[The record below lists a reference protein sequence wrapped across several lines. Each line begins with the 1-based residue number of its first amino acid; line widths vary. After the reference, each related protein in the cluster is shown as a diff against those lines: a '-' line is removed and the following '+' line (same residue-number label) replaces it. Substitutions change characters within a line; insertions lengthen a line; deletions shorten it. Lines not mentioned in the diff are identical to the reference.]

1 MMGKTVFSKL
11 MIIFIVIILI
21 STVLSALLIS
31 QSYRE
36 SYIER
41 AENEMIAVA
50 KDVSNIAA
58 YNYYGVISPDIF
70 GNMVIKKALN
80 NHDVIWVVDSNL
92 NIWGAAD
99 PLGETKITKDE
110 ILKYY
115 YNMLDKINQG
125 NISTNRSNS
134 DNVFNAPVITVGMP
148 VIINGNIEGAV
159 FVHKML
165 GDLNDSMVGMY
176 RQILFAALMAI
187 VVAVIL
193 IYFMAKSIL
202 KPLKQVTKATKQ
214 LARGNF
220 DVRLAI
226 SSRDEI
232 GDLADTFNSVA
243 EDLGKYENT
252 RRGFVANVS
261 HELRSPLT
269 SMQGLVQGILD
280 GTIPRD
286 QQENY
291 LNVVL
296 DETKRLNYLI
306 NDLLDLSQIE
316 SGKLAFELKN
326 IDVNE
331 LIRRCLI
338 TFESKISAK
347 DIEVE
352 VEIKDEKQFVSAD
365 ENRIKQVMMNL
376 IDNAVKFTPEG
387 GTIKIFTSETSA
399 SIFVNVNNSGA
410 AIEAE
415 DLPYVFE
422 RFYKADKSH
431 TRTQEGTGL
440 GLSIVKK
447 ILVGHGQN
455 IWVKSTPK
463 DGTTFTFTL
472 KKV

>member
-1 MMGKTVFSKL
+1 MGKTVFSKL

-31 QSYRE
+31 QYFSNTF
-36 SYIER
+36 IDR
-41 AENEMIAVA
+41 ARDEMINVA
-50 KDVSNIAA
+50 KDVSTDAA
-58 YNYYGVISPDIF
+58 YNYYDILSPGDF
-70 GNMVIKKALN
+70 KNMVIQKALN
-80 NHDVIWVVDSNL
+80 NRDVIWVVDSDGD
-92 NIWGAAD
+92 IWCAAN
-99 PLGETKITKDE
+99 PKGETKITRDE

-115 YNMLDKINQG
+115 FDMLDEMNRG
-125 NISTNRSNS
+125 NITSIRTNSS
-134 DNVFNAPVITVGMP
+134 DNIFNAPVITVGMP
-148 VIINGNIEGAV
+148 VIIEGNIVGSV

-165 GDLNDSMVGMY
+165 SDLNDSMVDMY
-176 RQILFAALMAI
+176 RQIIFSALMSI

-202 KPLKQVTKATKQ
+202 KPLKKVTKATKQ

-232 GDLADTFNSVA
+232 GELADTFNSVA

-280 GTIPRD
+280 GTIPID

-326 IDVNE
+326 IDINE

-347 DIEVE
+347 NIEVE

-399 SIFVNVNNSGA
+399 SIFVNVNNSGE

>member
-1 MMGKTVFSKL
+1 MGKTVFSKL

-21 STVLSALLIS
+21 TTVLSALLIS
-31 QSYRE
+31 QYYSD
-36 SYIER
+36 SYIEL
-41 AENEMIAVA
+41 AKNEMVNAA
-50 KDVSNIAA
+50 KDVSTLAA
-58 YNYYGVISPDIF
+58 YNYYQILSPEDF
-70 GNMVIKKALN
+70 TNLVRQKAYN
-80 NHDVIWVVDSNL
+80 NKDVIWVVDRNTD
-92 NIWGAAD
+92 IWVAYN
-99 PLGETKITKDE
+99 PFGETQITRDE
-110 ILKYY
+110 VLKYY
-115 YNMLDKINQG
+115 FNMLDEINKG
-125 NISTNRSNS
+125 NITTITTKSSQ
-134 DNVFNAPVITVGMP
+134 NVFNAPVITVGMP
-148 VIINGNIEGAV
+148 VIINGNTEGAV

-165 GDLNDSMVGMY
+165 GDLNNSMTDMY
-176 RQILFAALMAI
+176 RQILFAALISA
-187 VVAVIL
+187 VVAVVL
-193 IYFMAKSIL
+193 IYFIAKSIL
-202 KPLKQVTKATKQ
+202 KPLKLVTKATKQ
-214 LARGNF
+214 LAHGNF

-226 SSRDEI
+226 NARDEI
-232 GDLADTFNSVA
+232 GELADTFNSVA

-269 SMQGLVQGILD
+269 SMQGLVQGVLD
-280 GTIPRD
+280 GTIPAD
-286 QQENY
+286 QQKNY

-296 DETKRLNYLI
+296 DETKRLNFLI

-316 SGKLAFELKN
+316 SGKLAFEFKN
-326 IDVNE
+326 IDINE

-352 VEIKDEKQFVSAD
+352 VEINEEKQFVWAD
-365 ENRIKQVMMNL
+365 ENRIKQVMLNL
-376 IDNAVKFTPEG
+376 IDNAVKFTPQG
-387 GTIKIFTSETSA
+387 GTIKIFTSETPA
-399 SIFVNVNNSGA
+399 SIFVNVNNSGGV
-410 AIEAE
+410 IEPE

-455 IWVKSTPK
+455 IWVKSAPQ